1 MICLSTSRN
10 WQTTVA
16 DAQIKIEQVRERR
29 AAYHIVTSPQST
41 KRRIFWELFKA
52 YLAPANGALDIP
64 QKDWK
69 PASKKQAGYEAPNK

>member
-1 MICLSTSRN
+1 M
-10 WQTTVA
+10 VA
-16 DAQIKIEQVRERR
+16 DAQIKIEQARERR

-64 QKDWK
+64 QKD
-69 PASKKQAGYEAPNK
+69 